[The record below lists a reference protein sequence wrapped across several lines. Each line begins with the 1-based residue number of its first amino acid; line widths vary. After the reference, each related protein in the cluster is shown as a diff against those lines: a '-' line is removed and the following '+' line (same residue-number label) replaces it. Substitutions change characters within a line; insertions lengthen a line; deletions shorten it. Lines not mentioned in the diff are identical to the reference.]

1 MRICIVAVDTRGGV
15 QPYAALAFGLTRA
28 GHEVRVVAPEDFT
41 DWLTGM
47 GLDAVPLTGRMDEAA
62 RAAAEAGFS
71 GGVVPRGMRAR
82 LVEQSVVQ
90 ARELLGHAEGSDVVM
105 GGIGG
110 GVLGQDVAERLG
122 VPFVHA
128 HLHPVGLVS
137 AALPGVLTPWMP
149 AWTGRAGNL
158 IGSAIT
164 EFALTT
170 PFRAVSRAV
179 RTEVLG
185 LPRRRPRARPGSL
198 SLYGFSRHLVSA
210 PAAWNVTGHWFLPA
224 DPEWSPTTELERF
237 LAEGEPVVCVGF
249 GSTVGPDPT
258 ATARLVA
265 EAVRRVGVRAV
276 LLTGWGGMRHIADGD
291 DVLVVDE
298 VPHSW
303 LFPRVAAVVHHGGA
317 GTTAAAARAGVPAVV
332 VPHGVDQP
340 FWGNRIA
347 ALGVGPR
354 PVPRPALS
362 VQSLA
367 TALQAALT
375 DDGMRSRAAVLG
387 ERIGAENGI
396 DNAVEIFDRRF
407 ARPGRR

>member
-1 MRICIVAVDTRGGV
+1 MQICVVAVDTRGGV
-15 QPYAALAFGLTRA
+15 QPYAALALGLTRA
-28 GHEVRVVAPEDFT
+28 GHGVRIVAPEDFT
-41 DWLTGM
+41 GWLTGM
-47 GLDAVPLTGRMDEAA
+47 GLDAAPLTGRMDEAA

-110 GVLGQDVAERLG
+110 AVLGQDVAERLG

-137 AALPGVLTPWMP
+137 SSLPGVLTPWMP
-149 AWTGRAGNL
+149 AWTGRVGNL
-158 IGSAIT
+158 AGSAIT
-164 EFALTT
+164 EAALTM

-179 RTEVLG
+179 RAEVLG
-185 LPRRRPRARPGSL
+185 LPRRRPRAQSGSP
-198 SLYGFSRHLVSA
+198 SLYGFSRHVVSA
-210 PAAWNVTGHWFLPA
+210 PADWNVTGYWFLPE
-224 DPEWSPTTELERF
+224 DPGWTQPEELERF
-237 LAEGEPVVCVGF
+237 LGEGEPAVCIGF
-249 GSTVGPDPT
+249 GSMVGADPA
-258 ATARLVA
+258 ATARLVT
-265 EAVRRVGVRAV
+265 EAVRRARVRAV
-276 LLTGWGGMRHIADGD
+276 LLTGWGGMRDIADGD
-291 DVLVVDE
+291 DVLVVDQ

-317 GTTAAAARAGVPAVV
+317 GTTAAAARAGVPSVV

-354 PVPRPALS
+354 PLPRSALS
-362 VQSLA
+362 VRSLA
-367 TALQAALT
+367 TALRTTLT
-375 DDGMRSRAAVLG
+375 DHGMRERAAVLG
-387 ERIGAENGI
+387 GRIAAEDGI
-396 DNAVEIFDRRF
+396 ATAVELVGRDLGRAT
-407 ARPGRR
+407 AR

>member
-1 MRICIVAVDTRGGV
+1 MQICIVAVDTRGGV
-15 QPYAALAFGLTRA
+15 QPYAALALGLTRA
-28 GHEVRVVAPEDFT
+28 GHGVRVVAPEDFT
-41 DWLTGM
+41 EWLTGL

-62 RAAAEAGFS
+62 RAAAEADFS

-82 LVEQSVVQ
+82 LVEQSLVQ
-90 ARELLGHAEGSDVVM
+90 ARELLGHAEGSDVLM

-110 GVLGQDVAERLG
+110 AVLGRDVAERLG

-137 AALPGVLTPWMP
+137 SALPGVLAPWMP
-149 AWTGRAGNL
+149 AWTGGAGNL

-164 EFALTT
+164 EAALTM

-185 LPRRRPRARPGSL
+185 LPRRRARARSGPL
-198 SLYGFSRHLVSA
+198 SLYGFSRHVVSA
-210 PAAWNVTGHWFLPA
+210 PAEWNVTGYWFLPE
-224 DPEWSPTTELERF
+224 DPDWTPPEELGRF
-237 LAEGEPVVCVGF
+237 LAEGERAVCIGF
-249 GSTVGPDPT
+249 GSMVGPDPA
-258 ATARLVA
+258 ATARLVT

-276 LLTGWGGMRHIADGD
+276 LLTGWGGMQDVVDGD
-291 DVLVVDE
+291 DVLVVDQ

-354 PVPRPALS
+354 PVPRSALS
-362 VQSLA
+362 AQSLA
-367 TALQAALT
+367 TALRTALT
-375 DDGMRSRAAVLG
+375 DDGMRARAAVLG
-387 ERIGAENGI
+387 EQIGDEDGI
-396 DNAVEIFDRRF
+396 AAAVEVVGRGLERALRR
-407 ARPGRR
+407 

>member
-1 MRICIVAVDTRGGV
+1 MQICIVAVDTRGGI
-15 QPYAALAFGLTRA
+15 QPYAALALGLMRV
-28 GHEVRVVAPEDFT
+28 GHGVRVVAPEDFT

-71 GGVVPRGMRAR
+71 GGVVPRGMQAR
-82 LVEQSVVQ
+82 LVEQSLAQ
-90 ARELLGHAEGSDVVM
+90 ARELLAHAEGSDVMM

-110 GVLGQDVAERLG
+110 AVLGQDVAERLG

-128 HLHPVGLVS
+128 HLHPVGAVS
-137 AALPGVLTPWMP
+137 SALPGVLTPWMP
-149 AWTGRAGNL
+149 AWTGRTGNL

-164 EFALTT
+164 EAALTM

-179 RTEVLG
+179 RTNVLG
-185 LPRRRPRARPGSL
+185 LPRHRPRSRPGQL
-198 SLYGFSRHLVSA
+198 SLYGFSRHLAIA
-210 PAAWNVTGHWFLPA
+210 PAEWNVTGYWFLPE
-224 DPEWSPTTELERF
+224 DPHWSPPADLVRF
-237 LAEGEPVVCVGF
+237 LAGGEPAVCVGF
-249 GSTVGPDPT
+249 GSMVGSDPA
-258 ATARLVA
+258 ATARLVTD
-265 EAVRRVGVRAV
+265 AVRRVGARAV
-276 LLTGWGGMRHIADGD
+276 LLTGWGGLQDITVGD
-291 DVLVVDE
+291 DVLVVDQ

-354 PVPRPALS
+354 PLPRSALS
-362 VQSLA
+362 AQSLA
-367 TALQAALT
+367 DALGTTLT
-375 DDGMRSRAAVLG
+375 DDGMRRRANVLG
-387 ERIGAENGI
+387 EQMANEDGVT
-396 DNAVEIFDRRF
+396 NAVEIF
-407 ARPGRR
+407 GRTLGRTMRH